1 MSSRKKQNRRI
12 GVAEIQ
18 EGVEL
23 FNTDGNNLVNPFEIK
38 EAMQILGLREK
49 KPNLYSLIE
58 TLCNRKDIKKNGGLT
73 VEEFVSFLEDQ
84 MNDTESDEG
93 LTKLFDIYRDPKSET
108 APINN
113 FCQVAKDV
121 EDNETAND
129 LREAIDNSEMNGKE
143 IDFDEFREIMG
154 GTGNKKDVYR
164 AKKPTYTTT
173 KVYTNKP
180 IVKEKVE
187 EKIETQPVYKYK
199 KKDENPDDD
208 NKVKYSHTRI
218 KIEKENTPKYEK
230 PDIEIQKEIIIEKS
244 EPVEYKKAADG
255 KFYRVVNDDKNKEA
269 NNSVKIEIT
278 KQTEQEVDPD
288 KKGKSSRVVI
298 EKIITTEQVVE
309 ENVVE
314 PGSGS
319 RYRYNR
325 KKDNNN
331 NPEVVEKEIEVT
343 KEVHYPYKGRA
354 VRPANNNDKVENV
367 NDNKEEEQEDKKDE
381 NDKRYHRRYRYNY
394 SQKSGDNGNNNNNN
408 NNNNNATSTGAT
420 SGTSYYRYRRKQ

>member
-1 MSSRKKQNRRI
+1 MSSRRKKNQRI
-12 GVAEIQ
+12 GVSEIQ

-73 VEEFVSFLEDQ
+73 VEEFVSFLEDE

-93 LTKLFDIYRDPKSET
+93 LTKLFNVYKDPKSET

-121 EDNETAND
+121 EDYETAND
-129 LREAIDNSEMNGKE
+129 LKDAIDNSEMNGKE
-143 IDFDEFREIMG
+143 IDYDEFKEIMLG
-154 GTGNKKDVYR
+154 KDNNKNVYKT
-164 AKKPTYTTT
+164 KKPSYTTT
-173 KVYTNKP
+173 KIYTNKP
-180 IVKEKVE
+180 ITKEKE

-199 KKDENPDDD
+199 KKDENLEDD
-208 NKVKYSHTRI
+208 NKDKYSKGKYSHPRI
-218 KIEKENTPKYEK
+218 KIEKENTPKSEK

-314 PGSGS
+314 PGSS
-319 RYRYNR
+319 SNRYRYNK
-325 KKDNNN
+325 KKDN

-343 KEVHYPYKGRA
+343 KEIHYPYKGRA
-354 VRPANNNDKVENV
+354 VRPANNNEKVE
-367 NDNKEEEQEDKKDE
+367 NKEEEQEDKKDD

-394 SQKSGDNGNNNNNN
+394 SQSGGQNNNNGNNNNNN
-408 NNNNNATSTGAT
+408 ATNTGAT
-420 SGTSYYRYRRKQ
+420 SSTSYYRYRRKQ